1 MNTPNVISIM
11 QALAD
16 KAAENPNRTAITC
29 GDESVT
35 RAELESRTNR
45 LARAYAE
52 RGVSFGNF
60 VTVALPNSVEFYE
73 ACIAAWKLGAIP
85 QPVSYRLPNREREAI
100 VELADSALVVGAEQ
114 SAHPG
119 RAASAPSASR

>member
-16 KAAENPNRTAITC
+16 KASENPNRTAITC

-45 LARAYAE
+45 LARAYAD
-52 RGVSFGNF
+52 RGVSFGSF
-60 VTVALPNSVEFYE
+60 VTVALPNS
-73 ACIAAWKLGAIP
+73 K
-85 QPVSYRLPNREREAI
+85 
-100 VELADSALVVGAEQ
+100 
-114 SAHPG
+114 
-119 RAASAPSASR
+119 